1 MHVNETEN
9 QLTNSAAASRC
20 LAAAHALECTDVK
33 KDLDEELNVQTR
45 SPGPFSR
52 LVPATALL
60 LIALGGGFAQ
70 AEEIYR
76 WVDEN
81 GVVNFTQLKPKDV
94 SAQHLT
100 TIAGGPTM
108 VGEDSAATRPAPVA
122 SSAPAKQELNK
133 TQQDMLQDLQAAET
147 ARQEEVARIRAANCQ
162 KSRKVLA
169 QLSAK
174 DRIRVRGDDGTER
187 IMSEEERQ
195 SRIEE
200 AQQGIVQN
208 CAAQS

>member
-1 MHVNETEN
+1 M
-9 QLTNSAAASRC
+9 
-20 LAAAHALECTDVK
+20 
-33 KDLDEELNVQTR
+33 DLDEELNVQTR
-45 SPGPFSR
+45 SPATFSR
-52 LVPATALL
+52 LVRPTALL
-60 LIALGGGFAQ
+60 LIALAGGFAQ

-94 SAQHLT
+94 SAQQLST
-100 TIAGGPTM
+100 VAGGSTM
-108 VGEDSAATRPAPVA
+108 ISEDSAATRPAPTQ
-122 SSAPAKQELNK
+122 STPAKQDLNQ

-147 ARQEEVARIRAANCQ
+147 ARREEVARIRAANCQ

-174 DRIRVRGDDGTER
+174 DRIRVRADDGTER
-187 IMSEEERQ
+187 IMSEDERQ

-208 CAAQS
+208 CTAQS